1 MAISTN
7 TNNNIYEN
15 PEIKRRRALASA
27 LKGMSTNVN
36 PMANPTTT
44 FLTSLLGSAVGNYQ
58 EDKASALE
66 EQRRKQYN
74 QLLSQALQ
82 KAGETGEYGS
92 AVDILSGSDMTQP
105 LASQFLMKDIENK
118 QSIAQE
124 EAKRKTAL
132 ADFIAKE
139 KLKQQL
145 DPLAEL
151 KKKKLE
157 AEIGALGGGAGDMT
171 MNVGGINVPV
181 KGDVKAFNRQLGKQ
195 QAEKIGTY
203 QSIVSKLPQ
212 LENTVS
218 ELENL
223 SKKATYTKAGGWK
236 DATFKELGLGATE
249 GAVSRSQYEAIV
261 NNQILPLLRD
271 TFGAQFTERE
281 GQSLKATLGDVNK
294 TPAEKQAVL
303 NAFIR
308 QKRNDIE
315 ALGSELGIGQQ
326 QSSNSMPI
334 TQENPPSEA
343 DDILNL
349 FGVE

>member
-1 MAISTN
+1 MAISTTVN
-7 TNNNIYEN
+7 YET
-15 PEIKRRRALASA
+15 PEIKRRRALANA
-27 LKGMSTNVN
+27 LKGMASNVS
-36 PMANPTTT
+36 PMANPNTT
-44 FLTSLLGSAVGNYQ
+44 FLTSLLGSAVGGYQ
-58 EDKASALE
+58 EEKANALE
-66 EQRRKQYN
+66 EQRRQQYN
-74 QLLSQALQ
+74 QLLSQALR
-82 KAGETGEYGS
+82 KSGETGSYGS
-92 AVDILSGSDMTQP
+92 AVDILSGNEMTQP
-105 LASQFLMKDIENK
+105 LALQFQMKELEN
-118 QSIAQE
+118 QQALAQE
-124 EAKRKTAL
+124 KAKRETAL
-132 ADFIAKE
+132 SDFVAKE

-145 DPLAEL
+145 DPLAQL

-157 AEIGALGGGAGDMT
+157 AEIGALGGGSGDIM
-171 MNVGGINVPV
+171 MNVGGVNIPV
-181 KGDVKAFNRQLGKQ
+181 KGDVKAFNRQMGKQ
-195 QAEKIGTY
+195 QAEKLGTY

-223 SKKATYTKAGGWK
+223 SKKATYTTAGGLK
-236 DATFKELGLGATE
+236 DVAFKELGLGATE
-249 GAVSRSQYEAIV
+249 GAISRSKYEAIV

-281 GQSLKATLGDVNK
+281 GQSLKSTLGDVNK

-308 QKRNDIE
+308 QKRNDVE
-315 ALGSELGIGQQ
+315 ALGVELGIGQQ
-326 QSSNSMPI
+326 QSMPI